1 MTFQYVSVDEAIKRS
16 GVRMVVVGG
25 VPSPWGEAAKGIL
38 HVKNI
43 EWAAVRLV
51 YDSEPLKEWAGQRSG
66 PILIYNNERPRAG
79 WAEILLLSERLAPNP
94 SLLPKDAADRALVFG
109 LAHEICGEQGLAW
122 SRRLQ
127 LIHAGLNNKG
137 GFPERVS
144 KYLGKK
150 YGYSP
155 EAGANS
161 GSRVADVLRMLA
173 SRLKEQ
179 RQAGNRHVP
188 NKKKPPPSNGASRRS
203 CAKPTHGCGYGAC
216 AKTRPAGAARV
227 AAATPINAARASPS
241 RDGHGS
247 ITSSRR
253 CARER
258 RRRTRSKPRTK
269 RFSDIASD
277 ASCAGPTCRTGTTS
291 SSCSS
296 PTAAG

>member
-1 MTFQYVSVDEAIKRS
+1 MAFQYGSVDEAIRRS

-43 EWAAVRLV
+43 EWGAVRV
-51 YDSEPLKEWAGQRSG
+51 GCARGAVKEGTAQRSC
-66 PILIYNNERPRAG
+66 PILMYNNERPRAG
-79 WAEILLLSERLAPNP
+79 WAEILLLSERLAPGP

-137 GFPERVS
+137 GFPEGVS

-155 EAGANS
+155 EAGAHS
-161 GSRVADVLRMLA
+161 GTPVADVLRMLA

-179 RQAGNRHVP
+179 RQAG
-188 NKKKPPPSNGASRRS
+188 SRYYIGD
-203 CAKPTHGCGYGAC
+203 ALTA
-216 AKTRPAGAARV
+216 V
-227 AAATPINAARASPS
+227 
-241 RDGHGS
+241 
-247 ITSSRR
+247 
-253 CARER
+253 
-258 RRRTRSKPRTK
+258 
-269 RFSDIASD
+269 DIYSAN
-277 ASCAGPTCRTGTTS
+277 
-291 SSCSS
+291 
-296 PTAAG
+296 

>member
-1 MTFQYVSVDEAIKRS
+1 MTFQYVSVNEAIKRS

-66 PILIYNNERPRAG
+66 PILMYNNERPRAG

-94 SLLPKDAADRALVFG
+94 SLLPKGAAE
-109 LAHEICGEQGLAW
+109 EICGEQGLAW

-127 LIHAGLNNKG
+127 LIHAGLNNNR

-179 RQAGNRHVP
+179 RQAGSRYYIGDALTAVDIYSATSMVMFVP
-188 NKKKPPPSNGASRRS
+188 LPPEQCQIDG
-203 CAKPTHGCGYGAC
+203 PT
-216 AKTRPAGAARV
+216 RAAFE
-227 AAATPINAARASPS
+227 S
-241 RDGHGS
+241 RDPQIEAALDPILFQHRDM
-247 ITSSRR
+247 IF
-253 CARER
+253 AER
-258 RRRTRSKPRTK
+258 LELPLSL
-269 RFSDIASD
+269 
-277 ASCAGPTCRTGTTS
+277 
-291 SSCSS
+291 
-296 PTAAG
+296 

>member
-38 HVKNI
+38 HIKNI

-66 PILIYNNERPRAG
+66 PILMYNNERPRAG

-127 LIHAGLNNKG
+127 LIHAGLNHKS

-144 KYLGKK
+144 TYLG
-150 YGYSP
+150 
-155 EAGANS
+155 
-161 GSRVADVLRMLA
+161 
-173 SRLKEQ
+173 
-179 RQAGNRHVP
+179 
-188 NKKKPPPSNGASRRS
+188 
-203 CAKPTHGCGYGAC
+203 
-216 AKTRPAGAARV
+216 
-227 AAATPINAARASPS
+227 
-241 RDGHGS
+241 
-247 ITSSRR
+247 
-253 CARER
+253 
-258 RRRTRSKPRTK
+258 
-269 RFSDIASD
+269 
-277 ASCAGPTCRTGTTS
+277 
-291 SSCSS
+291 
-296 PTAAG
+296 